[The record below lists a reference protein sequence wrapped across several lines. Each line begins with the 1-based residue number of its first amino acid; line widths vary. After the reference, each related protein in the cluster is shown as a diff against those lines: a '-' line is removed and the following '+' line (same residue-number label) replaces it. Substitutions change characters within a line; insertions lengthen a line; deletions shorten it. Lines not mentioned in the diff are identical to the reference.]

1 MRAIPR
7 SMVSV
12 LLVAVFS
19 VAASR
24 SSAQTFQGSLR
35 GSVRDA
41 QGVVPAATVTLVNEQ
56 TKVVRQTVTNVAGE
70 YVFPAVDPGTY
81 TVRTNITG
89 FKTFEQ
95 KGVRIGTQQALTL
108 DVALEVGAIEETVT
122 VTGESP
128 VIETATASTGET
140 LEKATLEALPTI
152 GRNVFLMAHFVPT
165 MVTPSTA
172 G

>member
-1 MRAIPR
+1 RGFMRAIPR

-12 LLVAVFS
+12 LLVAVLT
-19 VAASR
+19 VGASR

-56 TKVVRQTVTNVAGE
+56 TKVVRQTVTNAAGE
-70 YVFPAVDPGTY
+70 YVFPAVDPGMY

-95 KGVRIGTQQALTL
+95 KGV
-108 DVALEVGAIEETVT
+108 
-122 VTGESP
+122 
-128 VIETATASTGET
+128 
-140 LEKATLEALPTI
+140 
-152 GRNVFLMAHFVPT
+152 
-165 MVTPSTA
+165 
-172 G
+172 